1 MRNTIRLS
9 IVLAALAFTTLTGT
23 VMADDRINLT
33 PPLYREQA
41 RSTAAM
47 RPASELT
54 TTPSVTARA
63 LSARRVVADADANS
77 AR

>member
-1 MRNTIRLS
+1 MTTHSL
-9 IVLAALAFTTLTGT
+9 VLAILVSTTQTGT

-41 RSTAAM
+41 RSTAAV
-47 RPASELT
+47 RPASELN
-54 TTPSVTARA
+54 TTPSLTARA
-63 LSARRVVADADANS
+63 FPVRRVVADANSNS

>member
-1 MRNTIRLS
+1 MTTRALALA
-9 IVLAALAFTTLTGT
+9 VLAFATLTST

-41 RSTAAM
+41 RSTAAV
-47 RPASELT
+47 RPASELN
-54 TTPSVTARA
+54 TTPSLTARA
-63 LSARRVVADADANS
+63 LPVRRVVADADANA

>member
-1 MRNTIRLS
+1 MTTRSL
-9 IVLAALAFTTLTGT
+9 VLAVLASANLTST

-41 RSTAAM
+41 RSTAAV
-47 RPASELT
+47 RPASELN

-63 LSARRVVADADANS
+63 LPVQRVVADADANS

>member
-1 MRNTIRLS
+1 MTTRSL
-9 IVLAALAFTTLTGT
+9 VLAVLASATLTGT

-41 RSTAAM
+41 RSTAAV
-47 RPASELT
+47 RPASELN
-54 TTPSVTARA
+54 TTPSLTARA
-63 LSARRVVADADANS
+63 LPARRVVADADANA

>member
-1 MRNTIRLS
+1 MTTRSL
-9 IVLAALAFTTLTGT
+9 VLAVLASATLTGT

-41 RSTAAM
+41 RSTAGV
-47 RPASELT
+47 RPASELN
-54 TTPSVTARA
+54 TTPSLTARA
-63 LSARRVVADADANS
+63 LPVRRVVADADANA